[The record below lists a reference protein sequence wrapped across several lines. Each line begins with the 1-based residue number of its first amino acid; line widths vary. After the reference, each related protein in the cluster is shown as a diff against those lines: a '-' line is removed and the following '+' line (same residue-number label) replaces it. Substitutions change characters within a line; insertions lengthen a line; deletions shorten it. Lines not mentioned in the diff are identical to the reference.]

1 MRRLKNRTPS
11 HLKPLAELAAAISR
25 GVATPRQPRAT
36 GREWV
41 SKTDMTSYLRCPY
54 AFWQVDRGALT
65 QNDTF
70 DEITVRLI
78 EDGVGFHE
86 AIVDELEVVSA
97 VKPEMLMGEEFR
109 LFGVPVIE
117 NQDLKLLGAPDGIIA
132 AAGALVPIEAK
143 SHRDVQRSD
152 ELELAF
158 YWLLLAPYRAAPKA
172 DPRGVMILRRD
183 GAPVEVEIEITENRL
198 AEARRLIAEVR
209 HAREHGVRPRMC
221 GCPACRGPLH
231 EEVLAATA
239 EARDLT
245 MIWQVKR
252 ARAQGLEALGIAD
265 YTDLASCDPTEIA
278 SLLCK
283 VKLCVSAAEVLR
295 WSHHATAY
303 LECRPVRFGPLPQ
316 PGGRYIALDLE
327 YNPFGPDIWLI
338 GVHIAEGN
346 RNEQHILWSDTPEEE
361 RANLIR
367 LAELLAERPDLPVMT
382 WAGSTA
388 DIPRLRGAVTRFKL
402 DGLLDEMLTSR
413 HMDLYRHA
421 AGAVRLPIPTFELD
435 AVAGYFGFA
444 KLSDVRGGLEANILY
459 GQYLA
464 ASSKRKRQIKDRLIA
479 YNRDDLAALATVIA
493 TLAEL

>member
-1 MRRLKNRTPS
+1 MDERRVPAVR
-11 HLKPLAELAAAISR
+11 
-25 GVATPRQPRAT
+25 RA
-36 GREWV
+36 GDREPG
-41 SKTDMTSYLRCPY
+41 S
-54 AFWQVDRGALT
+54 
-65 QNDTF
+65 
-70 DEITVRLI
+70 
-78 EDGVGFHE
+78 
-86 AIVDELEVVSA
+86 
-97 VKPEMLMGEEFR
+97 
-109 LFGVPVIE
+109 
-117 NQDLKLLGAPDGIIA
+117 PDGIIA
-132 AAGALVPIEAK
+132 AAGALIPIEAK

-172 DPRGVMILRRD
+172 DPRGVLILRRG

-221 GCPACRGPLH
+221 ACAACRGPLH
-231 EEVLAATA
+231 EEVLEATA
-239 EARDLT
+239 ETRDLT

-278 SLLCK
+278 SLLCEM
-283 VKLCVSAAEVLR
+283 KLCVSAAEVLR

-303 LECRPVRFGPLPQ
+303 LEGRPVRFGPLPQ
-316 PGGRYIALDLE
+316 PGGRYIAIDLE
-327 YNPFGPDIWLI
+327 YDPFRPDIWLI
-338 GVHIAEGN
+338 GVHVAEGD
-346 RNEQHILWSDTPEEE
+346 RNEQHILWSDSPEEE

-402 DGLLDEMLTSR
+402 DCLLGEMLTSR
-413 HMDLYRHA
+413 HVDLYRHA

-444 KLSDVRGGLEANILY
+444 KLSAIRGGLEANILY

-464 ASSKRKRQIKDRLIA
+464 ARGKLRRQIKDRLIA
-479 YNRDDLAALATVIA
+479 YNRDDLAAVTTVIA
-493 TLAEL
+493 RFAEL